1 MIKLKKGAPVN
12 SDDTTT
18 KIEQLLAIMRRFR
31 DPENGC
37 PWDQTQNFKTIAPY
51 TIEEAHEV
59 ADAILRDDMFA
70 LCDELGDLLL
80 QVVYH
85 AQMAEEIDAFCFH
98 DVVAAISA
106 KMLRRNPHVFGNEQ
120 EIAAGKPDWEELK
133 VAERDDQSDPSNRL
147 YDKSALAGVGVGQG
161 PWVVARKLQK
171 KASKVNFDWP
181 DAKGVLAKV
190 HEELAEIEEA
200 MLQLEQTPDAISE
213 AAVEDELGDVLFS
226 VINLSRHLKLD
237 SGNALQKANYKFES
251 RFRCMEQQIKAE
263 GLQMSAL
270 SADELEQRWQQAKR
284 QTQG

>member
-1 MIKLKKGAPVN
+1 M
-12 SDDTTT
+12 
-18 KIEQLLAIMRRFR
+18 
-31 DPENGC
+31 
-37 PWDQTQNFKTIAPY
+37 
-51 TIEEAHEV
+51 
-59 ADAILRDDMFA
+59 
-70 LCDELGDLLL
+70 
-80 QVVYH
+80 
-85 AQMAEEIDAFCFH
+85 
-98 DVVAAISA
+98 
-106 KMLRRNPHVFGNEQ
+106 
-120 EIAAGKPDWEELK
+120 
-133 VAERDDQSDPSNRL
+133 
-147 YDKSALAGVGVGQG
+147 
-161 PWVVARKLQK
+161 VARKLQK

-270 SADELEQRWQQAKR
+270 
-284 QTQG
+284 

>member
-1 MIKLKKGAPVN
+1 
-12 SDDTTT
+12 
-18 KIEQLLAIMRRFR
+18 
-31 DPENGC
+31 
-37 PWDQTQNFKTIAPY
+37 
-51 TIEEAHEV
+51 
-59 ADAILRDDMFA
+59 
-70 LCDELGDLLL
+70 
-80 QVVYH
+80 
-85 AQMAEEIDAFCFH
+85 MAEEIDAFCFH

-106 KMLRRNPHVFGNEQ
+106 KMLRRHPHVFGNEQ